1 MSLNAI
7 HGKNAIVYMGTTSGG
22 AAVVLA
28 EQVDYAIAMTETFVD
43 TTTLPGATGTVWG
56 TQVKGPVGYKGTL
69 AGKFDPTSIA
79 LWDAAILD
87 GTVNFYLYPQASQL
101 GRYYYGTAF
110 ITLPTVIAGG
120 VKKEITNAVNMTGN
134 GALNVTNN

>member
-28 EQVDYAIAMTETFVD
+28 EQVDYNLSMTESFVD
-43 TTTLPGATGTVWG
+43 TTTLPNATGTVWG
-56 TQVKGPVGYKGTL
+56 TQVKGPLGYKGTI
-69 AGKFDPTSIA
+69 AGKFDITNIA

-87 GTVNFYLYPQASQL
+87 APVNWYLYPQASAM
-101 GRYYYGTAF
+101 GRYYYGSAF
-110 ITLPTVIAGG
+110 ITLPTILAGG
-120 VKKEITNAVNMTGN
+120 VKKEISQAVNVTGN